1 MQIKDCVRWLGNA
14 SRGYQHLVVWC
25 TLAGMLH
32 VGVSLFSVYISKHLI
47 DIVTGE
53 SGDDL
58 GLFIGW
64 MVACI
69 VMQLGL
75 SIMRSR
81 MASRAEIKM
90 RNEMRRKLFV
100 HMMESQWTGR
110 EKLHSGDMLNRL
122 EEDVAT
128 VTDALCRTVPAVLVH
143 HRSVG
148 RCHCI
153 FCPVSI
159 CVLAGIIL
167 FIMPVALLFSKS
179 YVRAYAAHVA

>member
-128 VTDALCRTVPAVLVH
+128 VTDALCRTVPAVLVTI
-143 HRSVG
+143 VQ
-148 RCHCI
+148 
-153 FCPVSI
+153 
-159 CVLAGIIL
+159 
-167 FIMPVALLFSKS
+167 
-179 YVRAYAAHVA
+179 